1 MCTSLCIEQRCVYK
15 CLKHEG
21 NKMLHHNIDHQI
33 AFINFT
39 NAGSSL
45 CVTSSCKFLS
55 SLLVIPQEVP
65 LLERTGCVRTC
76 LCPELIKLQ
85 DKVKRLFLIESKT
98 K

>member
-1 MCTSLCIEQRCVYK
+1 
-15 CLKHEG
+15 
-21 NKMLHHNIDHQI
+21 MLHHNIDHQM

-39 NAGSSL
+39 KAGSSL
-45 CVTSSCKFLS
+45 CVTSSCK
-55 SLLVIPQEVP
+55 LLLFALLIPQEVP
-65 LLERTGCVRTC
+65 LLERTGYVRTC

>member
-1 MCTSLCIEQRCVYK
+1 
-15 CLKHEG
+15 
-21 NKMLHHNIDHQI
+21 MLHHNIDHQI

-39 NAGSSL
+39 KAGSSL

-55 SLLVIPQEVP
+55 SLLFALLIPQEVP

>member
-1 MCTSLCIEQRCVYK
+1 
-15 CLKHEG
+15 
-21 NKMLHHNIDHQI
+21 MLHHNIDHQI

-39 NAGSSL
+39 KVGSSIM
-45 CVTSSCKFLS
+45 CCKFLQV
-55 SLLVIPQEVP
+55 LVISTLCIAYPS
-65 LLERTGCVRTC
+65 RSATARKNWMCTC